1 MILKFE
7 FVYVSTRDEGVID
20 KMKIQTLWISS
31 RGGQV
36 MLWGFFEIRRTEGA
50 RPEWETDH
58 PHRY

>member
-7 FVYVSTRDEGVID
+7 FVYVSTRDEGVVD

-36 MLWGFFEIRRTEGA
+36 MLGGLWDQEDRGGQA
-50 RPEWETDH
+50 
-58 PHRY
+58 

>member
-1 MILKFE
+1 MSLKFE
-7 FVYVSTRDEGVID
+7 FVYVSARDGGVVD

-36 MLWGFFEIRRTEGA
+36 MLGVFRIRRTEGA
-50 RPEWETDH
+50 TPEWETDH